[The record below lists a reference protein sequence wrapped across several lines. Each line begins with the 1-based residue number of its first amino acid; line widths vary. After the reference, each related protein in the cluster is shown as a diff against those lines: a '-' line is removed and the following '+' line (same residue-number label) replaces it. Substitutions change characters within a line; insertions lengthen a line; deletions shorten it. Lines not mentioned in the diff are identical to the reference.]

1 VVLRPPA
8 GAQEA
13 LAEEK
18 ISVRLIKEQQSPAAA
33 NELVACEHLSQR
45 DFGCVW
51 HHHPEIEI
59 FFLLRGGTER
69 WIGDKITPLK
79 VGEVLLL
86 GSDLPHDFRNDR
98 KGRQAGVE
106 WILVQFRPNLF
117 GEDWTQHSSV
127 AAVRRLLERARLG
140 LEFRGATRR
149 QAAAIL
155 HKMPKAHGLRRL
167 ALLIEL
173 LELAAGSD
181 ELKEIASTG
190 FHATTDAQTSDRIG
204 NVVAHIKAN
213 LAKPLYVPELA
224 GLAGLSESAF
234 SRLFKKCTGR
244 SVPQYLNELRIARA
258 ARLLA
263 ETDES
268 VKQIAHHCGYPT
280 AAYFHRQFQRHQ
292 ELPPLAYR
300 EAIRRHS

>member
-1 VVLRPPA
+1 M
-8 GAQEA
+8 
-13 LAEEK
+13 
-18 ISVRLIKEQQSPAAA
+18 RLIKEQQSPASA
-33 NELVACEHLSQR
+33 NELVSCEHLSQR

-51 HHHPEIEI
+51 HHHPELEI

-69 WIGDKITPLK
+69 WVGDKITPLK
-79 VGEVLLL
+79 VGEILLL

-117 GEDWTQHSSV
+117 GEEWTQHSSV
-127 AAVRRLLERARLG
+127 SAIRRLLERARQG
-140 LEFRGATRR
+140 LEFHGATRK
-149 QAAAIL
+149 QAAALL

-167 ALLIEL
+167 ALLIEF

-181 ELKEIASTG
+181 ELKEIATPG

-244 SVPQYLNELRIARA
+244 SVPQY
-258 ARLLA
+258 
-263 ETDES
+263 TPDS
-268 VKQIAHHCGYPT
+268 
-280 AAYFHRQFQRHQ
+280 
-292 ELPPLAYR
+292 
-300 EAIRRHS
+300 

>member
-1 VVLRPPA
+1 M
-8 GAQEA
+8 
-13 LAEEK
+13 
-18 ISVRLIKEQQSPAAA
+18 RLIKEQQSPASA

-51 HHHPEIEI
+51 HHHPELEI

-69 WIGDKITPLK
+69 WVGDKITPLK
-79 VGEVLLL
+79 VGEILLL

-117 GEDWTQHSSV
+117 GEEWTQHSSV
-127 AAVRRLLERARLG
+127 SAIRRLLERARQG
-140 LEFRGATRR
+140 LEFRGNTRK
-149 QAAAIL
+149 QAAALL

-167 ALLIEL
+167 ALLIEF

-181 ELKEIASTG
+181 ELKEIATPG

-213 LAKPLYVPELA
+213 LSKPLYVPELA
-224 GLAGLSESAF
+224 VLAGLSESAF

-263 ETDES
+263 ETDHS
-268 VKQIAHHCGYPT
+268 VKQIAHQCGYPT
-280 AAYFHRQFQRHQ
+280 SAYFHRQFQRHQ

-300 EAIRRHS
+300 EAIRRHA

>member
-1 VVLRPPA
+1 
-8 GAQEA
+8 
-13 LAEEK
+13 
-18 ISVRLIKEQQSPAAA
+18 
-33 NELVACEHLSQR
+33 
-45 DFGCVW
+45 
-51 HHHPEIEI
+51 
-59 FFLLRGGTER
+59 
-69 WIGDKITPLK
+69 
-79 VGEVLLL
+79 VLLL

-155 HKMPKAHGLRRL
+155 HKMPKTHGLRRL

-181 ELKEIASTG
+181 EMKEIASTG

-213 LAKPLYVPELA
+213 LSKALYVPELA

-268 VKQIAHHCGYPT
+268 VKQIAHQCGYPT
-280 AAYFHRQFQRHQ
+280 AAYFHRQFHRHQ

>member
-1 VVLRPPA
+1 M
-8 GAQEA
+8 
-13 LAEEK
+13 
-18 ISVRLIKEQQSPAAA
+18 RLIKEQQSPAAA
-33 NELVACEHLSQR
+33 NELVAFEQLSQR

-59 FFLLRGGTER
+59 FFLLHGGTER

-79 VGEVLLL
+79 VGEILLL

-98 KGRQAGVE
+98 RGRQAGVE

-127 AAVRRLLERARLG
+127 SAIRRLLERARQG

-149 QAAAIL
+149 QAAALL
-155 HKMPKAHGLRRL
+155 HKMSKAHGLRRL
-167 ALLIEL
+167 ALLIEF
-173 LELAAGSD
+173 LELAANSD
-181 ELKEIASTG
+181 ELSEIATPG

-244 SVPQYLNELRIARA
+244 SVPQYLNALRIARA

-263 ETDES
+263 ETDQS
-268 VKQIAHHCGYPT
+268 VKQIAHQCGYPT
-280 AAYFHRQFQRHQ
+280 SAYFHRQFQRHQ

-300 EAIRRHS
+300 DAIRRHA